1 MELHRDCIRR
11 WLPAIYCQLLSLEL
25 LATQP
30 EKLYNCFIKTLAIT
44 AYYWVVPENIRTP
57 TTDGILEFRMHGGG
71 GGVFGLEFRMHRG
84 GGVAGIGILNA

>member
-25 LATQP
+25 LVTQP

-71 GGVFGLEFRMHRG
+71 GGGSLAWNSECTGGGLLGLEF
-84 GGVAGIGILNA
+84 